1 MGLLS
6 QDGLDINDLVVEVEK
21 GWLMEAD
28 SLSFCNGICFFCI
41 PDVFLILAWQRRI

>member
-1 MGLLS
+1 MDLLS
-6 QDGLDINDLVVEVEK
+6 RDGLDINDLVVEVEK

-28 SLSFCNGICFFCI
+28 SLSFCNGFCFCI